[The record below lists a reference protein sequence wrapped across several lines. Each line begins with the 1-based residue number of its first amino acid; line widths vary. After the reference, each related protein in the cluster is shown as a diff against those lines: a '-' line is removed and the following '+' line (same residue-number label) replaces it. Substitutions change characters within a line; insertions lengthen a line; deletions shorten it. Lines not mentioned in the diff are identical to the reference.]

1 MNSIGGGCV
10 RIILMA
16 MALSISCVSMADVI
30 PPSVS
35 VAVTGDEA
43 NKLAEV
49 LGVRNYTG
57 TMIATGN
64 ASLSC
69 VRQKSDSSFTC
80 TIMPSKADRDPASV
94 RKK

>member
-1 MNSIGGGCV
+1 M

-16 MALSISCVSMADVI
+16 MALFGSHVSMADVI
-30 PPSVS
+30 PPPPSVVLS
-35 VAVTGDEA
+35 GTEA
-43 NKLAEV
+43 DKLAEI

-57 TMIATGN
+57 ATIATGN

-69 VRQKSDSSFTC
+69 VRQRSDSSFTC

-94 RKK
+94 KKK